1 MSQSVAYFESI
12 ISNRIV
18 EVMAGM
24 TPDTLFE
31 PGRYILSLGGKRLRP
46 LLTLLVADMFDKRA
60 EEVVDA
66 ALAIEVFHNFSLLHD
81 DLMDNADMRR
91 GSQTVHKKWNANT
104 AILSGDAMVIESY
117 RYISKVPTDYL
128 PSVLDSFTTMAM
140 YICRG
145 QQYDMDFETRNDVS
159 EREYLEMIKLKTS
172 VMIGCAMEIG
182 AVLADAKPA
191 DVRALRDFGINM
203 GLAFQ
208 LKDDLLDV
216 YGDPEVFGKKL
227 GGDILSNKKTYLLIK
242 ALEGADN
249 NQKEV
254 LDYWLSAED
263 YDAQDK
269 IDAVRNIYDE
279 LDLKSVSERKIKYFY
294 EESVK
299 YLDAVSVEESKK
311 EVLREFSLKL
321 LNREK

>member
-1 MSQSVAYFESI
+1 
-12 ISNRIV
+12 
-18 EVMAGM
+18 
-24 TPDTLFE
+24 
-31 PGRYILSLGGKRLRP
+31 
-46 LLTLLVADMFDKRA
+46 
-60 EEVVDA
+60 
-66 ALAIEVFHNFSLLHD
+66 
-81 DLMDNADMRR
+81 
-91 GSQTVHKKWNANT
+91 
-104 AILSGDAMVIESY
+104 
-117 RYISKVPTDYL
+117 
-128 PSVLDSFTTMAM
+128 MAM
-140 YICRG
+140 DICRG

-182 AVLADAKPA
+182 AVLSDAKPA